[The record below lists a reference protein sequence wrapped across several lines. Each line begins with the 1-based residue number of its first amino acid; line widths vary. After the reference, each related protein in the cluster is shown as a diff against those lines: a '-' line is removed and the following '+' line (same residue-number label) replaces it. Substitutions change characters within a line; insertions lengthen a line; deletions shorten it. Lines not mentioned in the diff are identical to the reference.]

1 MLNKPLAHQD
11 VSSAR
16 DGDAKD
22 GELFQL
28 WPILQSSFASRVAAT
43 APLVELVPIAGN
55 RSRAL
60 IRSLQHRQCREEAHI
75 AASPVSQVCELAG

>member
-43 APLVELVPIAGN
+43 ASLVELVPMLEPQPGVD
-55 RSRAL
+55 
-60 IRSLQHRQCREEAHI
+60 SLVATPATQGEAHI
-75 AASPVSQVCELAG
+75 AASPVSQVFELAG